1 MIDTDPVTE
10 EPMKIFQR
18 EPTLYLA
25 FINAVIV
32 VLGTVGLKAINQE
45 QAGAFVVVV
54 NAVFA
59 AINAF
64 AVRPISPTTFTYA
77 IGSIVALAGSYG
89 LQFNPETI
97 AAINTAVIPALALLS
112 RGQVTP
118 AETFISRESTSQEV
132 AREVGASGTTEDVA
146 AIPVTPK

>member
-1 MIDTDPVTE
+1 MP
-10 EPMKIFQR
+10 KLFQR

-25 FINAVIV
+25 TINAVIV
-32 VLGTVGLKAINQE
+32 ILGTIGLKVINAENAGYLVVAI
-45 QAGAFVVVV
+45 

-77 IGSIVALAGSYG
+77 IGSLVALAGSYG

-97 AAINTAVIPALALLS
+97 AAVNTAVIPVLALLS

-118 AETFISRESTSQEV
+118 AETFISRESTAVET
-132 AREVGASGTTEDVA
+132 ARESGSSGTTGIATDSERVVKPTA
-146 AIPVTPK
+146 

>member
-1 MIDTDPVTE
+1 MP
-10 EPMKIFQR
+10 KLFQR

-32 VLGTVGLKAINQE
+32 ILGTIGFKAINQE

-89 LQFNPETI
+89 MQFNPETI
-97 AAINTAVIPALALLS
+97 AAINTAVIPALALLA

-118 AETFISRESTSQEV
+118 AETFISRESTAVET
-132 AREVGASGTTEDVA
+132 AREAGSSGTTGIATESERVVKPSA
-146 AIPVTPK
+146 